1 MSTRMNA
8 LPEAPLNNARGLPR
22 VVITGMGAVSCL
34 GNGTLAILESLHNG
48 RSGLRAMEGFARLEM
63 QSRVGGPLDAEEL
76 EPPPRK
82 LRRFLPTPV
91 IHAWHAANE
100 AIAHSQL
107 AEETLR
113 SPRCGLL
120 IGGGAAMSEHEQALD
135 DHRRRGIARLSP
147 FLVPRGMS
155 SSLSAGLALAYGIG
169 GVSFTISSAC
179 TSSSQAI
186 GQAMESIQ
194 LGKQDVILAGG
205 SEELH
210 DSTAMWFDAMGALS
224 SAGGDDPT
232 RASRPYAPDRDG
244 FVLAAGAG
252 MLVIESLTHATQ
264 RGAPILGELVGYGNC
279 TDATRM
285 VGPGPSGIA
294 RAMCQALAGAD
305 ARPDYINTHA
315 CATPQGD
322 LAEWQAIEAVFA
334 ERGEAVPP
342 LSSIKGQS
350 GHAPS
355 AAGALDVIASVL
367 MMQHGFI
374 AAGAPMA
381 AVDEAFAQAPLVRRN
396 RPARLRSVLSNN
408 FGFGGS
414 ATSLL
419 LRRYDPPAA

>member
-1 MSTRMNA
+1 MTAGVGHPA
-8 LPEAPLNNARGLPR
+8 LHDARGLPR
-22 VVITGMGAVSCL
+22 VVVTGMGAVSCI
-34 GNGTLAILESLHNG
+34 GNGTSALLESLHSG
-48 RSGLRAMEGFARLEM
+48 RSGLRAMEGFARLKM
-63 QSRVGGPLDAEEL
+63 RSRVGGPLDSEEL

-100 AIAHSQL
+100 AIAHAGL
-107 AEETLR
+107 DEATLR
-113 SPRCGLL
+113 GERCGLL

-155 SSLSAGLALAYGIG
+155 SSLSAGLAHAYGIG
-169 GVSFTISSAC
+169 GASYTISSAC
-179 TSSSQAI
+179 TSSALAL

-224 SAGGDDPT
+224 SAGHDDPA

-252 MLVIESLTHATQ
+252 MLVLESLAHARS
-264 RGAPILGELVGYGNC
+264 RGAPILAELIGYGSC
-279 TDATRM
+279 TDAASM
-285 VGPGPSGIA
+285 VGPGADGIA
-294 RAMCQALAGAD
+294 RAMRQALAGSD
-305 ARPDYINTHA
+305 LRPDYINTHA

-322 LAEWQAIEAVFA
+322 LAEWQAIAQVFA
-334 ERGEAVPP
+334 ERGAAVPP

-355 AAGALDVIASVL
+355 AAGALDAIASVL

-374 AAGAPMA
+374 AAGAPIDS
-381 AVDEAFAQAPLVRRN
+381 VDAAFAEAPLVRRN
-396 RPARLRSVLSNN
+396 RPAPLDVVLSNN

-414 ATSLL
+414 AVSLL
-419 LRRYDPPAA
+419 FRRYAQAGT